1 MSKLFCKYCKRFCDE
16 RCLHCAYMKEAEL
29 KEEEE
34 KDDEKEDEEIK
45 ERQSSRSRG
54 ASDTS
59 DNLRGLLSSADTYEL
74 ITVDGYVID
83 ELIRREGLEFYVRNC
98 FTNIYTNST
107 SWDSTAFHNLEE
119 KVINLIK
126 GGKEVV

>member
-45 ERQSSRSRG
+45 ERQSIGSCG
-54 ASDTS
+54 ASDITGS
-59 DNLRGLLSSADTYEL
+59 IHRLLSFADTDELVTLKIAIDYEL
-74 ITVDGYVID
+74 ID
-83 ELIRREGLEFYVRNC
+83 RCGLEPYIKNEFRTIYSSINEDDPYKLY
-98 FTNIYTNST
+98 NI
-107 SWDSTAFHNLEE
+107 EE
-119 KVINLIK
+119 DLLNYIK
-126 GGKEVV
+126 EGGDEK